1 MQADNINK
9 YVHYITFLV
18 PNSIN
23 DISPYINHTSFP
35 STHQRNR
42 FEALTSMSEEL
53 SSENFHRKDD
63 IAARQLNLLQKWKE
77 LIDSLDKKKRTLTGF
92 SELLGMFREIETIQA
107 KLQEMKVYIADKPL
121 YVIYINHILNLL
133 HY

>member
-1 MQADNINK
+1 
-9 YVHYITFLV
+9 
-18 PNSIN
+18 
-23 DISPYINHTSFP
+23 
-35 STHQRNR
+35 
-42 FEALTSMSEEL
+42 MSEEL

-121 YVIYINHILNLL
+121 YNL
-133 HY
+133 H